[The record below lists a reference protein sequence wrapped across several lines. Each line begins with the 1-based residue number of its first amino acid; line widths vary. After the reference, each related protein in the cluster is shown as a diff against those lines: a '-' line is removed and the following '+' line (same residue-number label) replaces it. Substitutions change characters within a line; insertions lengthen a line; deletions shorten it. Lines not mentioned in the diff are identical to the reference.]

1 MKKKFT
7 IHWIERRDLIMTKVI
22 GLIGADKY
30 DFISYMAKALHH
42 LNMKV
47 LMVDYTSLRGLM
59 STIPEYIDGK
69 ITEYRE
75 LFYLG
80 SPETG
85 EIQQIIKNNT
95 YDFIFMDFDYLCGRK
110 DIFLC
115 QNVVF
120 LTDMQRHH
128 IELLE
133 NIRIPH
139 TIKKH
144 LVFRM
149 DDLNRRLSNYTRQ
162 IANNMGIEEK
172 QSYYCPWGEKERKQQ
187 LHCQYY
193 YEIPWKRVSSPIK
206 HVILDLIHGWLEPEE
221 QVNNIP
227 IIMQASQ
234 IG

>member
-1 MKKKFT
+1 
-7 IHWIERRDLIMTKVI
+7 MTKVI

-30 DFISYMAKALHH
+30 DFISYMAKALQN

-47 LMVDYTSLRGLM
+47 LMVDYTALRGLM

-69 ITEYRE
+69 ITEYQD

-80 SPETG
+80 SPDTG
-85 EIQQIIKNNT
+85 EMQQIIKNKT

-133 NIRIPH
+133 NIRIPYP
-139 TIKKH
+139 IKKH

-149 DDLNRRLSNYTRQ
+149 DDLSRRLSNYMKQ
-162 IANNMGIEEK
+162 IANNMGISEEE
-172 QSYYCPWGEKERKQQ
+172 SYYCPWGEKERTQQ

-193 YEIPWKRVSSPIK
+193 YEIPWKRVSPLIK
-206 HVILDLIHGWLEPEE
+206 HIILDLIHSWLEPAE
-221 QVNNIP
+221 NP
-227 IIMQASQ
+227 GDMPMIMQASQ